1 MDLSMN
7 VNDSPGAEPPRSGSP
22 SGSGS
27 SSGATAASSNSLSA
41 LPPKRLYRDPSGP
54 IGGVAGGFA
63 GYFDVDPAVTRL
75 LWIIALFSGVGFPA
89 YLVCWLVIPKAKVWP
104 PPGYGG
110 TPASVSPSNQ
120 TALLSGLVILG
131 LVAIVGTGVNGLG
144 QYLLPAALVGVGVY
158 LLSQR
163 GVFSEARAAT
173 PVAAGSADPAAG
185 GASSEL
191 AAWQHASATAS
202 GRSDT
207 AFSGRTGLVTPTVLS
222 LLAIGAGVLAALHAA
237 GLLHVSVGS
246 VAAGALVIVGGGL
259 LASLWFGRARGL
271 VPVGMGLVCV
281 MLVAPT
287 VASWADDAEDIQ
299 QALDDH
305 RWGLGDLVR
314 ASAKEGTGNVS
325 HAPQTFEE
333 LQPSY
338 ELGAGELTL
347 DLTALDFSGTTR
359 DVRVEVGVGKAVVI
373 LREDAPVEV
382 HGEVG
387 IGDAEVLGNER
398 KGLGANFDTDAMPP
412 GTPGKLALTLEVGIG
427 HAEVRRGL

>member
-1 MDLSMN
+1 MN
-7 VNDSPGAEPPRSGSP
+7 VNDPSGAEPPRAASP
-22 SGSGS
+22 SSAGS
-27 SSGATAASSNSLSA
+27 SSAASAASSAPLSA
-41 LPPKRLYRDPSGP
+41 LPPKRLYRDPAGP

-63 GYFDVDPAVTRL
+63 GYFDVDPAISRL
-75 LWIIALFSGVGFPA
+75 LWIIALFSGVGLPA

-173 PVAAGSADPAAG
+173 PVAGASADPAAG
-185 GASSEL
+185 AGASEL
-191 AAWQHASATAS
+191 APWQHASDTAFS
-202 GRSDT
+202 GRSDS
-207 AFSGRTGLVTPTVLS
+207 ASGRTGLVTPTVLS

-237 GLLHVSVGS
+237 GLVHVSIGS
-246 VAAGALVIVGGGL
+246 VAAGSLVIVGGGL

-271 VPVGMGLVCV
+271 VPLGMGLVCV

-287 VASWADDAEDIQ
+287 VESWADDAKDVRRT
-299 QALDDH
+299 LDD
-305 RWGLGDLVR
+305 RGGLGALVHVSTR
-314 ASAKEGTGNVS
+314 EGTGNVS
-325 HAPQTFEE
+325 HAPQTLEE

-347 DLTALDFSGTTR
+347 DLTALDFSQATR

-373 LREDAPVEV
+373 LRHDAPVQV

-387 IGDAEVLGNER
+387 IGDAQVLGNER
-398 KGLGANFDTDAMPP
+398 NGFGANLDTDAVPQ
-412 GTPGKLALTLEVGIG
+412 GTPGKLGLTLEVGIG

>member
-7 VNDSPGAEPPRSGSP
+7 VNDPPGAEPPRSASP
-22 SGSGS
+22 ASAAPA
-27 SSGATAASSNSLSA
+27 ATSDSLSA
-41 LPPKRLYRDPSGP
+41 LPRKRLYRDPTGP

-63 GYFDVDPAVTRL
+63 GYFDVDPAIARL

-110 TPASVSPSNQ
+110 MPASVSPSNQ

-163 GVFSEARAAT
+163 GAFSEARAAT
-173 PVAAGSADPAAG
+173 PVAGASADAATG
-185 GASSEL
+185 VASSEL
-191 AAWQHASATAS
+191 AAWQHASDSAPS
-202 GRSDT
+202 GRKS
-207 AFSGRTGLVTPTVLS
+207 LVTPTVLS

-246 VAAGALVIVGGGL
+246 VAAGALVIVGAGL

-287 VASWADDAEDIQ
+287 VASWSDDAEDIQ
-299 QALDDH
+299 QALQD
-305 RWGLGDLVR
+305 RQWGLGDLVR
-314 ASAKEGTGNVS
+314 ASTREGTGNVS

-347 DLTALDFSGTTR
+347 DLTALDFSATTR

-373 LREDAPVEV
+373 LRDDAPVEI

-387 IGDAEVLGNER
+387 IGDAQVLGNER
-398 KGLGANFDTDAMPP
+398 EGLGANFDTDAVPQ

>member
-7 VNDSPGAEPPRSGSP
+7 VNDPPGAEPPRSASP
-22 SGSGS
+22 SS
-27 SSGATAASSNSLSA
+27 AAPAPPSNSLSA
-41 LPPKRLYRDPSGP
+41 LPPKRLYRDPAGP

-63 GYFDVDPAVTRL
+63 GYFDVDPAITRL

-110 TPASVSPSNQ
+110 APASVSPSNQ

-131 LVAIVGTGVNGLG
+131 LVAIIGTGVNGLG

-163 GVFSEARAAT
+163 GAFSEARAT
-173 PVAAGSADPAAG
+173 PVAAGSADAAAG
-185 GASSEL
+185 VASSEL
-191 AAWQHASATAS
+191 AAWQPASAA
-202 GRSDT
+202 
-207 AFSGRTGLVTPTVLS
+207 APSGRTGLVTPTVLS

-246 VAAGALVIVGGGL
+246 VAAGGLVIVGGGL

-287 VASWADDAEDIQ
+287 VESWADDANDIQ
-299 QALDDH
+299 QALNDH
-305 RWGLGDLVR
+305 GGLGDLVR
-314 ASAKEGTGNVS
+314 ASAREGTGNVR

-333 LQPSY
+333 LQPAY

-347 DLTALDFSGTTR
+347 DLTALDFSRATR

-387 IGDAEVLGNER
+387 IGDAQVLGNER
-398 KGLGANFDTDAMPP
+398 KGLGANFETEAVPQ
-412 GTPGKLALTLEVGIG
+412 GAPGKLALTLEVGIG